1 MYCFNEGSFTSY
13 NKITITDNQ
22 VDNCNTYGISI
33 FGYNVTC
40 NNNIVNN
47 CGNIGIYFPMVWKG
61 SINGNTAEGN
71 GTYGQGWRNYDIA
84 VGGYSG
90 GRNSWKVNIV
100 GNVCSSIC
108 GLNGCTA
115 DNYASANTCDV
126 QNVNGGALTQ
136 R

>member
-1 MYCFNEGSFTSY
+1 MYCLNENNFASY

-47 CGNIGIYFPMVWKG
+47 SGNIGIYFPMVWKG
-61 SINGNTAEGN
+61 TINGNTSEGN